1 MPVRS
6 SPDEGAQIPPP
17 FLCGPRDIMLE
28 APHLELTMPRRRPH
42 PAQSLALKS
51 AELSLAA
58 PQVIA
63 HRIGRMAMAGP
74 VLSERDRREFQ
85 LMGTEKVTAFTQSW
99 NAMVWQTIQAQ
110 QAMALS
116 LASSMWNPWTA
127 GPSLSGALGQ
137 WQNATIGVLSK
148 GLAPVHRK
156 ATANARRLNANW
168 WRV

>member
-1 MPVRS
+1 
-6 SPDEGAQIPPP
+6 
-17 FLCGPRDIMLE
+17 
-28 APHLELTMPRRRPH
+28 MPRRRPH